1 MQRILLLIV
10 WFVPFMVMAQGPITI
25 TVADIAD
32 AGDEYFISQASPLEE
47 LELGVTGEEIV
58 WNYDYLSPITTNTTI
73 WIEAIESNPAYFLFW
88 FGSDVAEET
97 GQGFDSEFFSLED
110 ILNFY
115 KRTTSVFSLTG
126 QAGTLGGI
134 PFPILYDDPEP
145 VYQFPMEFGQTF
157 TSSTG
162 FEFEVPGFG
171 TWLETRDKSC
181 EVDGWGTITTPYG
194 TFDVLRQKCVNEIYD
209 LFTTDGFEFPIEYTA
224 TEYRWVASDQ
234 GIPVLQVNTQSVL
247 GLETVTGVSY
257 KDTLADVVSIT
268 NGANAIPLVNLWS
281 NTGGELV
288 IGLQSDQAFSWQAA
302 IIDLQGRLIYSSAD
316 QAHVGYQTQTTLYP
330 SIESSGYYLL
340 QIVTSEGQRMV
351 RPFIWQP

>member
-1 MQRILLLIV
+1 MQRILLLLV
-10 WFVPFMVMAQGPITI
+10 CFVPALIMAQGPITI

-32 AGDEYFISQASPLEE
+32 AGEEYYVSQASPLEE
-47 LELGVTGEEIV
+47 LELGVTGEEVV
-58 WNYDYLSPITTNTTI
+58 WNYSYLFPLITNTTN

-157 TSSTG
+157 SSSTG

-209 LFTTDGFEFPIEYTA
+209 LFTTDGFEIPVEYTA
-224 TEYRWVASDQ
+224 TEYRWVAPDQ
-234 GIPVLQVNTQSVL
+234 GIPVLLVNTQTLL
-247 GLETVTGVSY
+247 GIETVTGVAY
-257 KDTLADVVSIT
+257 KDTLADVVSIMDES
-268 NGANAIPLVNLWS
+268 NPKPLINLWT
-281 NTGGELV
+281 NAGGELV
-288 IGLQSDQAFSWQAA
+288 IGLQSDRTFTWQAA
-302 IIDLQGRLIYSSAD
+302 IIDLQGRSIYNSAE
-316 QAHVGYQTQTTLYP
+316 QVHQGYQTQTALYP
-330 SIESSGYYLL
+330 AIESNGYYLL
-340 QIVTSEGQRMV
+340 QVVTDEGERIVK
-351 RPFIWQP
+351 PFIWQP